1 MAFFFFEFFFS
12 TSKVQFFFHFL
23 FFFVDHAPV
32 LRRSQMPIASSRLA
46 ARAPGGFT
54 PIRCQQRSAAVA
66 SRSPRSRKHNQNQT
80 RNEAPMQSSTIVVA
94 EERRRRRFR
103 SGVAVSASSS
113 SSPAGTSSSTSTS
126 SSSDA
131 DYLSLKGIQVYPAAA
146 KGKKS
151 SPVDLLSLFRASPE
165 DRTALIFLTH
175 GGDLAPQELV
185 PRLAKKLPAL
195 RAQGVKVLVFL
206 MGTPENAAAFAK
218 TVGLAEEVEGGAA
231 GGGEASSSGNG
242 ALFFADPTASA
253 YDALGFSKGFDPE
266 LPLVGKGVLSG
277 WVR

>member
-1 MAFFFFEFFFS
+1 MWWNFS
-12 TSKVQFFFHFL
+12 LIFRSLTTPHPPNSS
-23 FFFVDHAPV
+23 V
-32 LRRSQMPIASSRLA
+32 LRRSQMPIASSSRLA

-54 PIRCQQRSAAVA
+54 PVRCQQCSAPVA
-66 SRSPRSRKHNQNQT
+66 SRTPRSHKHNQNKT
-80 RNEAPMQSSTIVVA
+80 RNEVPIQSSSIVVA
-94 EERRRRRFR
+94 EERRRRFR
-103 SGVAVSASSS
+103 SGGVAVSASSTS
-113 SSPAGTSSSTSTS
+113 SSSSSTSTSTSS

-146 KGKKS
+146 KGKQS
-151 SPVDLLSLFRASPE
+151 SSVDLLSLFRASPE

-218 TVGLAEEVEGGAA
+218 TVGMGEEVEGGGA
-231 GGGEASSSGNG
+231 GGEASSSSGGGGG